1 MPKVKTQA
9 AKRSLLRNVRRQRL
23 NLITPLPSLITL
35 INGLC
40 GFTAIVFAARGSDI
54 LLGGFSAFAIACY
67 MILIAMIADSLD
79 GRIARISHNT
89 TSFGGQLDSL
99 CDIVSFGVA
108 PAFVMLML
116 IKHQLEHLSLN
127 QSLENYMSKFFWL
140 AAAAYVCCTAIRL
153 ARFNVENEEDESAH
167 MSFTGLPTP
176 AAAGT
181 IVSLVILHQETLP
194 ELADKHTMV
203 YSVMDNGL
211 IFTLPFVVI
220 GIAVLMVSR
229 IRYPHV
235 INQYM
240 KGKKPFAYLLISLAV
255 VFLVIWFRQPAL
267 VIGFCGFSFSG
278 FSTWLY
284 KLIARSKQTS
294 AICQENQLNPASA
307 TDS

>member
-1 MPKVKTQA
+1 MPKIRTQA
-9 AKRSLLRNVRRQRL
+9 AKRSLLHHVRKQRL

-40 GFTAIVFAARGSDI
+40 GFTAIVFAARGEDI
-54 LLGGFSAFAIACY
+54 LLGGFSAFAIAAY

-108 PAFVMLML
+108 PAFLMLML
-116 IKHQLEHLSLN
+116 IKHQLAHLQLN
-127 QSLENYMSKFFWL
+127 ESLENYMSKFFWL

-194 ELADKHTMV
+194 ELANKGTMA
-203 YSVMDNGL
+203 YSFMDNGL
-211 IFTLPFVVI
+211 IFTLPLIVI
-220 GIAVLMVSR
+220 GVAVLMVSR
-229 IRYPHV
+229 IRYSHI
-235 INQYM
+235 INRYM

-267 VIGFCGFSFSG
+267 VIGFCGFTFSG

-284 KLIARSKQTS
+284 KLAAHSKQRS
-294 AICQENQLNPASA
+294 AVCQETRLNTA